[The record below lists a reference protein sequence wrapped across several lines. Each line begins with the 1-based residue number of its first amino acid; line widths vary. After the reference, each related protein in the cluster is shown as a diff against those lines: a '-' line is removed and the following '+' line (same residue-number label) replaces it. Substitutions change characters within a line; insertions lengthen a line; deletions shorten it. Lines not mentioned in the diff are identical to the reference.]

1 MRAVIYDFDGLLL
14 ETEGP
19 TYQSWAE
26 TYEAHGVPISV
37 EEWSL
42 TIGRADHPDPW
53 DELQRRVGRRLAA
66 SVREE
71 RRRRRDD
78 LLHRLGPC
86 AGVVESLDEARELGL
101 GTAVASSSP
110 VEWVGPHL
118 ERLGLAYHI
127 DHLSCWDGTGP
138 AKPAPDLYLR
148 ALGHLGVDAGEAVA
162 FEDSHNGLLAAK
174 AAGIRCVVV
183 PTPMTAHM
191 DFSLADLVVD
201 RLGRPPL
208 RDLLVQLAGLA

>member
-1 MRAVIYDFDGLLL
+1 MTVRAVIYDFDGLLL

-19 TYQSWAE
+19 TFHSWAE
-26 TYEAHGVPISV
+26 TYEAHGVPLSL

-42 TIGRADHPDPW
+42 TIGRVDHPDPW
-53 DELQRRVGRRLAA
+53 EELQRRLGRRLDP
-66 SVREE
+66 SVRDT
-71 RRRRRDD
+71 RRRRRDE

-86 AGVVESLDEARELGL
+86 AGVVESLDEARELGV

-110 VEWVGPHL
+110 EEWVRPHL
-118 ERLGLAYHI
+118 ERLGLARHI
-127 DHLSCWDGTGP
+127 DHLSCWDGTVP

-148 ALGHLGVDAGEAVA
+148 ALRLLGVDGGEAVA

-191 DFSLADLVVD
+191 DFSLADLVTD

-208 RDLLVQLAGLA
+208 RDLLESL